1 MKQILSFTSV
11 LALAVLAAGATP
23 LDKTRISAEAKW
35 MLHLDADRLK
45 STQIGEFI
53 LSQILEPKSA
63 KVKQDLQR
71 ELDFN
76 LDWRKIRALTAYGST
91 YQKDDPS
98 GLLIIDSGLEFA
110 PALETAIQRDR
121 PGLRVEKLQ
130 SDPYPLYY
138 LNQDAYVAVLK
149 GGLLLIS
156 KSRPVI
162 EYGQA
167 VIAGHKP
174 NLGAAD
180 TLKPY
185 PEAPNGFFFLALA
198 NDFARL
204 AKLPP
209 KAAVLKQA
217 EGGRI
222 VLGEQDGKLRL
233 NLDIRARSDD
243 IARQIRQV
251 AEGLVGLAA
260 LQAEQHPDLH
270 ALADTANVSTTGPL
284 VTLGLQFPVPDAIKK
299 LADKYKSD
307 K

>member
-1 MKQILSFTSV
+1 MKKLISFTTF
-11 LALAVLAAGATP
+11 LALAVLAATATP

-130 SDPYPLYY
+130 SNPYPIYH
-138 LNQDAYVAVLK
+138 LNRDAYVAVLK
-149 GGLLLIS
+149 GGLLLVS

-180 TLKPY
+180 TLNAY
-185 PEAPNGFFFLALA
+185 PEAPTGFFFLALA

-209 KAAVLKQA
+209 NAAVLKQA

-222 VLGEQDGKLRL
+222 VLGEREGKLRL
-233 NLDIRARSDD
+233 NLDIRAKSDD
-243 IARQIRQV
+243 VARQIRQV

-260 LQAEQHPDLH
+260 LQAEQHPDLKT
-270 ALADTANVSTTGPL
+270 LADTAKVSTTGPW
-284 VTLGLQFPVPDAIKK
+284 VALGLQFPVPDAIKK